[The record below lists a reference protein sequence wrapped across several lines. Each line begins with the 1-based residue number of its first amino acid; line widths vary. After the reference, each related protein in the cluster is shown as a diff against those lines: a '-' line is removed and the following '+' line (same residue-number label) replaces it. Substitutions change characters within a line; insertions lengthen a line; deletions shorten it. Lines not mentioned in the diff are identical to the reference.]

1 MSAVPPPHDPAR
13 FSLAA
18 HVLAKAAAQPDKI
31 ALQILRLNG
40 AERWSYGRLEA
51 AVRGVA
57 TGFRQAGLCPGD
69 RVLMRLGNT
78 VEFPLCF
85 LGAIAAGV
93 VPVPTSA
100 QLTAPEVTRIAGIVA
115 PAAVVAAGGVPL
127 PDGDFRVIP
136 DSDLRAWESLPPAGW
151 HLGDA
156 GRMAYAV
163 CTSGTSGQ
171 PRAVAHAH
179 RAILARAMMHQG
191 WYGLTGADRLLH
203 SGAFNWT
210 YTLGTGLLDPWT
222 VGATALIPATG
233 IEPAQLPLLMK
244 RFDATIFA
252 SSPGIYRIILKDG
265 ARIAL
270 PRLRHGLSAGESLSP
285 GLRARWQA
293 ATGTP
298 VHEAFGMTECSTFVS
313 GSPSRPAPQG
323 AMGYPQQ
330 GRRIAVLANGTPAPA
345 GEPGELAIHRS
356 DPGLFLG
363 YIGAEEE
370 TKSRFL
376 DDWFLTGDS
385 VSEDAD
391 GAIRYLGRVDDMMN
405 AGGYRVSP
413 IEVEAAMAGHPGAG
427 EVAATDLRVK
437 EDVTVIGLFY
447 TGAARPEDLAAHAAA
462 CLARY
467 KQPRIFQPVATLP
480 LTATGKV
487 NRRVLRQEWKPTS

>member
-1 MSAVPPPHDPAR
+1 MSSALPLHDPRR
-13 FSLAA
+13 FNLAA
-18 HVLAKAAAQPDKI
+18 HVLAGAAAQPDKI

-57 TGFRQAGLCPGD
+57 TGFLRAGLRPGD

-100 QLTAPEVTRIAGIVA
+100 QLTVPEVTRIAGIVG
-115 PAAVVAAGGVPL
+115 PAAVVAADGIAL
-127 PDGDFRVIP
+127 PEGNFPTLSDA
-136 DSDLRAWESLPPAGW
+136 DLRRWESLPAADW

-163 CTSGTSGQ
+163 CTSGSSGQ

-179 RAILARAMMHQG
+179 RAILARAMMHRG
-191 WYGLTGADRLLH
+191 WYGLTAADRLLH

-233 IEPAQLPLLMK
+233 IAPGQLPLLMK

-265 ARIAL
+265 AKIAL
-270 PRLRHGLSAGESLSP
+270 PRLRHGLSAGETLAP

-293 ATGTP
+293 ATGTA

-313 GSPSRPAPQG
+313 ASPDRPAPEG
-323 AMGYPQQ
+323 AIGYPQP
-330 GRRIAVLANGTPAPA
+330 GRRIAVLADGTPVTA
-345 GEPGELAIHRS
+345 GTPGELAVHRS

-363 YIGAEEE
+363 YIGAEDE
-370 TKSRFL
+370 TKSRFSG
-376 DDWFLTGDS
+376 DWFLTGDS
-385 VSEDAD
+385 VSQDAD
-391 GAIRYLGRVDDMMN
+391 GAVRYLGRVDDMMN
-405 AGGYRVSP
+405 AGGCRVSP
-413 IEVEAAMAGHPGAG
+413 VEVEAAMARLPEAG
-427 EVAATDLRVK
+427 EVAATELRVRD
-437 EDVTVIGLFY
+437 DVSVIGLFY
-447 TGAARPEDLAAHAAA
+447 TGPAAPEDLAAHAAT

-467 KQPRIFQPVATLP
+467 KQPRIYQPLLALP

-487 NRRVLRQEWKPTS
+487 NRRILREEWKTTA